1 MKTSPT
7 GIHLIKHF
15 EGVRFKPY
23 MCSGNVWTIGCGHAM
38 YPEQLRLKLADRAKF
53 DLKPKDNRIWTKE
66 EVDGLL
72 KYDLQ
77 RFELGVLR
85 LLGTVQPK
93 QSEFDALVSFSFNL
107 GLGTFQRSTVRSA
120 FIRGDKTRA
129 GEVLLKYCRAGGRIL
144 KGLQRRRLA
153 EHAMFMSGA

>member
-1 MKTSPT
+1 MKTSDI
-7 GIHLIKHF
+7 GIDLIKYF
-15 EGVRFKPY
+15 EGVRYRPY
-23 MCSGNVWTIGCGHAM
+23 MCSGNVWTVGCGHAL
-38 YPEQLRLKLADRAKF
+38 YPRQLVMNLADRKEYK
-53 DLKPKDNRIWTKE
+53 LKPEDNRVWTIE
-66 EVDGLL
+66 EIDGLL

-129 GEVLLKYCRAGGRIL
+129 GEVLLKYCRAGGKVL

-153 EHAMFMSGA
+153 EHALLTRE

>member
-1 MKTSPT
+1 MKTSDI
-7 GIHLIKHF
+7 GIYLIKFF
-15 EGVRFKPY
+15 EGVRYKPY
-23 MCSGNVWTIGCGHAM
+23 ICSGNVWTVGCGHAL
-38 YPEQLRLKLADRAKF
+38 YPRQLVMNLADRKKYK
-53 DLKPKDNRIWTKE
+53 LKPEDNRIWTKE

-77 RFELGVLR
+77 RFEAGVLR

-120 FIRGDKTRA
+120 FLRDDKTRA

>member
-1 MKTSPT
+1 MKTSAT
-7 GIHLIKHF
+7 GIDLIKYF
-15 EGVRFKPY
+15 EGVRYRPY
-23 MCSGNVWTIGCGHAM
+23 MCSGNVWTVGCGHAL
-38 YPEQLRLKLADRAKF
+38 YPRQLVMNLADRKEYK
-53 DLKPKDNRIWTKE
+53 LKPEDNRIWTIE

-77 RFELGVLR
+77 RFEAGVLR

-129 GEVLLKYCRAGGRIL
+129 GEVLLKYCRAGGKVL

-153 EHAMFMSGA
+153 EHALLMRG

>member
-1 MKTSPT
+1 MKTSAT
-7 GIHLIKHF
+7 GIDLIKYF
-15 EGVRFKPY
+15 EGVRYRPY
-23 MCSGNVWTIGCGHAM
+23 MCSGNVWTVGCGHAL
-38 YPEQLRLKLADRAKF
+38 YPRQLVMNLADRKEYK
-53 DLKPKDNRIWTKE
+53 LKPEDNRIWTIE

-77 RFELGVLR
+77 RFEMGVLR

-129 GEVLLKYCRAGGRIL
+129 GEVLLKYCRTGGQVL

>member
-1 MKTSPT
+1 MKTSDT
-7 GIHLIKHF
+7 GIHLIKYF
-15 EGVRFKPY
+15 EGVRYKPY
-23 MCSGNVWTIGCGHAM
+23 MCSGNVWTVGCGHAL
-38 YPEQLRLKLADRAKF
+38 YPRQLAMNLADRAKF
-53 DLKPKDNRIWTKE
+53 DLKPEDNRIWTKE

-72 KYDLQ
+72 KHDIQ

-85 LLGTVQPK
+85 LLGTLQPT

-129 GEVLLKYCRAGGRIL
+129 GEVLLKYCRTGG
-144 KGLQRRRLA
+144 
-153 EHAMFMSGA
+153 S

>member
-1 MKTSPT
+1 
-7 GIHLIKHF
+7 
-15 EGVRFKPY
+15 
-23 MCSGNVWTIGCGHAM
+23 MCSGNVWTVGCGHAL
-38 YPEQLRLKLADRAKF
+38 YPRQLVMNLADRAKF
-53 DLKPKDNRIWTKE
+53 DLKPEDNREWTKE

-85 LLGTVQPK
+85 LLGSVQPT
-93 QSEFDALVSFSFNL
+93 QAEFDSLVSFSFNL

-129 GEVLLKYCRAGGRIL
+129 GEVLLKYCRAGGRVL
-144 KGLQRRRLA
+144 KGLQRRRMA

>member
-1 MKTSPT
+1 MKTSAT
-7 GIHLIKHF
+7 GIDLIKYF
-15 EGVRFKPY
+15 EGVRYRPY
-23 MCSGNVWTIGCGHAM
+23 MCSGNVWTIGCGHAL
-38 YPEQLRLKLADRAKF
+38 YPRQLVMNLANRKEYK
-53 DLKPKDNRIWTKE
+53 LKPEDNRVWTKE

-85 LLGTVQPK
+85 LLGSVQPR

-129 GEVLLKYCRAGGRIL
+129 GEVLLKYCRAGGKVL
-144 KGLQRRRLA
+144 QGLQRRRLA
-153 EHAMFMSGA
+153 EHALLMRG

>member
-1 MKTSPT
+1 MKTSDT
-7 GIHLIKHF
+7 GIHLIKYF
-15 EGVRFKPY
+15 EGVKYKPY
-23 MCSGNVWTIGCGHAM
+23 MCSGNVWTVGCGHAL
-38 YPEQLRLKLADRAKF
+38 YPRQLVMNLADRAKF
-53 DLKPKDNRIWTKE
+53 DLKPEDNRIWTKE

-120 FIRGDKTRA
+120 FLRGDKTRA
-129 GEVLLKYCRAGGRIL
+129 GEVLLKYCRAGGRVL
-144 KGLQRRRLA
+144 KGLQRRRMA

>member
-1 MKTSPT
+1 MKTSET
-7 GIHLIKHF
+7 GIHLIKFF
-15 EGVRFKPY
+15 EGVRYKPY
-23 MCSGNVWTIGCGHAM
+23 MCSGNVWTVGCGHAL
-38 YPEQLRLKLADRAKF
+38 YPRQLVMNLADRAKF
-53 DLKPKDNRIWTKE
+53 DLKPEDNREWTKE

-85 LLGTVQPK
+85 LLGTLQPT

-120 FIRGDKTRA
+120 FLRGDKTRA
-129 GEVLLKYCRAGGRIL
+129 GEVLLKYCRAGGRVL
-144 KGLQRRRLA
+144 KGLQRRRMA
-153 EHAMFMSGA
+153 EHAIFMSGA

>member
-1 MKTSPT
+1 MKTSAT
-7 GIHLIKHF
+7 GIDLIKYF
-15 EGVRFKPY
+15 EGVRYRPY
-23 MCSGNVWTIGCGHAM
+23 MCSGNVWTIGCGHAL
-38 YPEQLRLKLADRAKF
+38 YPRQLVMNLANRKEYK
-53 DLKPKDNRIWTKE
+53 LKPEDNRVWTKE

-85 LLGTVQPK
+85 LLGSVQPR

-129 GEVLLKYCRAGGRIL
+129 GEVLLKYCRAGGKVL
-144 KGLQRRRLA
+144 KGLQRRREA
-153 EHAMFMSGA
+153 EHALLMRG

>member
-1 MKTSPT
+1 MKTSDI
-7 GIHLIKHF
+7 GIYLIKFF
-15 EGVRFKPY
+15 EGVRYKPY
-23 MCSGNVWTIGCGHAM
+23 ICSGNVWTGGCGHAL
-38 YPEQLRLKLADRAKF
+38 YPRQLVMNLADRKKYK
-53 DLKPKDNRIWTKE
+53 LKPEDNRILTKE

-85 LLGTVQPK
+85 LLGSVQPK

-120 FIRGDKTRA
+120 FIRGDKETA
-129 GEVLLKYCRAGGRIL
+129 GETLLKYCRAGGKVL
-144 KGLQRRRLA
+144 QGLQRRRLA
-153 EHAMFMSGA
+153 EHALLMRG

>member
-7 GIHLIKHF
+7 GIHLIKYF
-15 EGVRFKPY
+15 EGVKYRPY
-23 MCSGNVWTIGCGHAM
+23 MCSGNVWTVGCGHAL
-38 YPEQLRLKLADRAKF
+38 YPRQLVMNLVDRKKYK
-53 DLKPKDNRIWTKE
+53 LKPEDNRIWTIE

-129 GEVLLKYCRAGGRIL
+129 GEVLLKYCRTGGQVL

>member
-1 MKTSPT
+1 MKTSAT
-7 GIHLIKHF
+7 GIDLIKHF
-15 EGVRFKPY
+15 EGVRYRPY
-23 MCSGNVWTIGCGHAM
+23 MCSGNVWTIGCGHAL
-38 YPEQLRLKLADRAKF
+38 YPRQLAMNLADRKEYK
-53 DLKPKDNRIWTKE
+53 LKPEDNRVWTKE

-85 LLGTVQPK
+85 LLGSVQPK

-120 FIRGDKTRA
+120 FIRGDKETA
-129 GEVLLKYCRAGGRIL
+129 GETLLKYCRAGGKVL

-153 EHAMFMSGA
+153 EHALLMRG

>member
-1 MKTSPT
+1 MTLT
-7 GIHLIKHF
+7 
-15 EGVRFKPY
+15 
-23 MCSGNVWTIGCGHAM
+23 M
-38 YPEQLRLKLADRAKF
+38 
-53 DLKPKDNRIWTKE
+53 DLKYKLKPEDNRIWTKE

-77 RFELGVLR
+77 RFEAGVLR

-129 GEVLLKYCRAGGRIL
+129 GEVLLKYCRAGGKVL
-144 KGLQRRRLA
+144 KGLQRRREA
-153 EHAMFMSGA
+153 EHALLMRG

>member
-1 MKTSPT
+1 MKTSET
-7 GIHLIKHF
+7 GIHLIKFF
-15 EGVRFKPY
+15 EGVRYKPY
-23 MCSGNVWTIGCGHAM
+23 MCSGNVWTVGCGHAL
-38 YPEQLRLKLADRAKF
+38 YPRQLVMNLADRAKF
-53 DLKPKDNRIWTKE
+53 DLKPEDNREWTKE

-85 LLGTVQPK
+85 LLGTLQPT
-93 QSEFDALVSFSFNL
+93 QAEFDSLVSFSFNL

-129 GEVLLKYCRAGGRIL
+129 GEVLLKYCRAGGRVL
-144 KGLQRRRLA
+144 KGLQRRRMA
-153 EHAMFMSGA
+153 EHAIFMSGA

>member
-7 GIHLIKHF
+7 GIHLIKYF
-15 EGVRFKPY
+15 EGVKYKPY
-23 MCSGNVWTIGCGHAM
+23 MCSGNVWTVGCGHAL
-38 YPEQLRLKLADRAKF
+38 YPRQLVMNLADRKQYK
-53 DLKPKDNRIWTKE
+53 LKPEDNRIWTIE

-85 LLGTVQPK
+85 LLGSVQPK

-129 GEVLLKYCRAGGRIL
+129 GEVLLKYCRAGGKVL

-153 EHAMFMSGA
+153 EHALLMRG

>member
-1 MKTSPT
+1 MKTSDI
-7 GIHLIKHF
+7 GIYLIKFF
-15 EGVRFKPY
+15 EGVRYKPY
-23 MCSGNVWTIGCGHAM
+23 ICSGNVWTVGCGHAL
-38 YPEQLRLKLADRAKF
+38 YPRQLVMNLADRKEYK
-53 DLKPKDNRIWTKE
+53 LKPEDNRIWTKE

-85 LLGTVQPK
+85 LLGSVQPK

-120 FIRGDKTRA
+120 FIRGDKETA
-129 GEVLLKYCRAGGRIL
+129 GETLLKYCRAGGKVL

-153 EHAMFMSGA
+153 EHALLMRG

>member
-1 MKTSPT
+1 
-7 GIHLIKHF
+7 
-15 EGVRFKPY
+15 
-23 MCSGNVWTIGCGHAM
+23 MCSGNVWTVGCGHAL
-38 YPEQLRLKLADRAKF
+38 YPRQLVMNLADRAKF
-53 DLKPKDNRIWTKE
+53 DLKPEDNRNWTKE

-85 LLGTVQPK
+85 LLGTLQPT

-129 GEVLLKYCRAGGRIL
+129 GEVLLKYRRAGGKIL
-144 KGLQRRRLA
+144 QGLVRRRLA

>member
-1 MKTSPT
+1 
-7 GIHLIKHF
+7 
-15 EGVRFKPY
+15 
-23 MCSGNVWTIGCGHAM
+23 MCSGNVWTVGCGHAL
-38 YPEQLRLKLADRAKF
+38 YPRQLVMNLADRAKF
-53 DLKPKDNRIWTKE
+53 DLKPEDNRIWTKE

-85 LLGTVQPK
+85 LLGTLQPT
-93 QSEFDALVSFSFNL
+93 QAEFDSLVSFSFNL

-120 FIRGDKTRA
+120 FLRGDKTRA
-129 GEVLLKYCRAGGRIL
+129 GEVLLKYCRAGGRVL
-144 KGLQRRRLA
+144 KGLQRRRMA